1 MPVFLLPIL
10 GAIGTA
16 LRLPAL
22 AAFLAGLVSNVL
34 AWFAQYFARNTA
46 INLTIISTLI
56 VLTAG
61 TADAIIVS
69 GTPEKLEK
77 IELILGGIDKPQ
89 RQVYIEAAITEA
101 EMCDSDEFG
110 INLTGAF
117 GDAGILNRNY
127 KCKPHH
133 R

>member
-61 TADAIIVS
+61 TTGAIYAVASGLSQIVPPYVADAWGLFIPS
-69 GTPEKLEK
+69 N
-77 IELILGGIDKPQ
+77 
-89 RQVYIEAAITEA
+89 AIPCISA
-101 EMCDSDEFG
+101 VFSARLLRWIWSWQFFV
-110 INLTGAF
+110 INKMGS
-117 GDAGILNRNY
+117 
-127 KCKPHH
+127 
-133 R
+133 